1 MHRCAKTEGHVLALD
16 GGGSSVKASVVA
28 LADGSVVGT
37 LTHAVSRQPSRDPSA
52 RSSILG
58 TGGARSPRAPAT
70 AVAAAPGATVKAVVC
85 TGMRIPFVLV
95 DDAGAEVRP
104 GILNH
109 DRRGADLLDAVRAA
123 AGPACTSAPAT
134 GRLPS
139 SASASSPGSRATSPS
154 NSRGRGTCCSST
166 TGWSS
171 GSPGAVVSEPSSA
184 AMSGALDL
192 ASGGWASDLLAA
204 LGVDP
209 GLFPPLVRA
218 GTEVG
223 GVRPEVASAIGIAA
237 GTPVLAGG
245 GDTHMSCLG
254 IGHAGPGD
262 ITVVA
267 GSTTPVM
274 LASADPPL
282 DAVEQPVVSPHVF
295 PGMWAAETNAGAT
308 GIRFTWLLGL
318 AHELGAAGAVLRRP
332 DTPGGIRPCGST
344 RPVRRRR
351 QPVLGRG
358 GLGLDAGGR
367 AARPDAVPFGRGCR
381 AGAARGLGHRS
392 SGADRAPRADAAR
405 RGRKRARHGRSEP
418 QPVLVPAARR
428 RLRPPDRNGR
438 RGRALVAGGG
448 AGRPRRYAQAL
459 PQPGLTAYEPSARA
473 SEELEPVRA
482 GYEER
487 YAALAGMT
495 A

>member
-28 LADGSVVGT
+28 LADGRVVALSRT
-37 LTHAVSRQPSRDPSA
+37 PYRVSNPAPERAEFDPESWWGAIADSA
-52 RSSILG
+52 R
-58 TGGARSPRAPAT
+58 T
-70 AVAAAPGATVKAVVC
+70 ALAAAPGARVNAVVC

-109 DRRGADLLDAVRAA
+109 DRRGAELLDAVRTA
-123 AGPACTSAPAT
+123 AGPGLYERTGHWAAPEFGIGKLAWLARHEPS
-134 GRLPS
+134 RLEQ
-139 SASASSPGSRATSPS
+139 ARHILQFHDWLVF
-154 NSRGRGTCCSST
+154 RL
-166 TGWSS
+166 S
-171 GSPGAVVSEPSSA
+171 GAIVSEPSSA

-209 GLFPPLVRA
+209 RLFPPLVRA

-223 GVRPEVASAIGIAA
+223 GVRPEVASAIGLAP

-245 GDTHMSCLG
+245 GDTHMSCIG
-254 IGHAGPGD
+254 IGHAEPGD

-267 GSTTPVM
+267 GSSTPVM
-274 LASADPPL
+274 LASADPPF
-282 DAVEQPVVSPHVF
+282 DPVEEPVVSPHIF
-295 PGMWAAETNAGAT
+295 PGTWAAETNAGAT

-318 AHELGAAGAVLRRP
+318 AHELGAAAMSYDDL
-332 DTPGGIRPCGST
+332 T
-344 RPVRRRR
+344 R
-351 QPVLGRG
+351 LAA
-358 GLGLDAGGR
+358 AG
-367 AARPDAVPFGRGCR
+367 P
-381 AGAARGLGHRS
+381 AGARGLFAVAGTPFWGEEAWAS
-392 SGADRAPRADAAR
+392 TPAGALLGLTPSHTVADVA
-405 RGRKRARHGRSEP
+405 
-418 QPVLVPAARR
+418 
-428 RLRPPDRNGR
+428 
-438 RGRALVAGGG
+438 RALLEGSAIAVAAQIARLERTCRGAAGRVRVTGG
-448 AGRPRRYAQAL
+448 ASRSPFWCQLLADVSARPIEVAAVDEPSSTAAALVVLGDARAL

-482 GYEER
+482 GYERR